1 MKIETAYTLPLTAD
15 EVIQTAEAIMSG
27 HPIPANVAS
36 KVTSLAAVVR
46 AEGEL
51 KKAEVRCKALFPFI
65 IDDLEEDFPVD
76 EGGG

>member
-27 HPIPANVAS
+27 HPIPANVAM
-36 KVTSLAAVVR
+36 KITSLSEVVQ

-51 KKAEVRCKALFPFI
+51 KAAEDRYKSLFPFVF
-65 IDDLEEDFPVD
+65 DDLEEDYPVD